1 MSIPLN
7 PALLAPL
14 VPPAIRQGG
23 VEAAGPHAHLGGERP
38 CARAPVAAPPPPR
51 EVLGREARP
60 QRLPLGAERRPPL
73 LFPPLPRPLL
83 GREALPRPGDLGING
98 RRDDRSGG
106 CVVRG
111 RWRGL

>member
-23 VEAAGPHAHLGGERP
+23 VEDGGPDAHLGGERP
-38 CARAPVAAPPPPR
+38 CARAPVAEPPPPR

-60 QRLPLGAERRPPL
+60 QRLPLGAERRPPRL
-73 LFPPLPRPLL
+73 LLPLALPLL
-83 GREALPRPGDLGING
+83 GCEPFSLPECLGVDG
-98 RRDDRSGG
+98 
-106 CVVRG
+106 
-111 RWRGL
+111 